1 MVETNQNYYMDQANE
16 RMDLIL
22 FSDLRKK
29 KLYSAPVKF
38 VFYDQEFVH

>member
-1 MVETNQNYYMDQANE
+1 MVGTNQNYYMDHANE

-22 FSDLRKK
+22 FLTREKK
-29 KLYSAPVKF
+29 KIYSAPVKF